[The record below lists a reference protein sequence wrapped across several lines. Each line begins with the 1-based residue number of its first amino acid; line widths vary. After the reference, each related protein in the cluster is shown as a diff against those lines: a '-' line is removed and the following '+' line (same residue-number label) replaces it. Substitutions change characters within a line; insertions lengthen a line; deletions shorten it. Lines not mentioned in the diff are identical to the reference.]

1 MLSAGYAQNE
11 KIDSLLRVLPDLNG
25 SDRFQAL
32 YALGYEYIDVD
43 NVKAEAYAVDAFKLG
58 LSLGDSLMMV
68 QASRIQG
75 SALRRMERLN
85 EAIDVS
91 VKALGIA
98 RRNKY
103 KEDEKILLNAIAIA
117 YSYKAEYD
125 KALDYHFQSLIVRE
139 QGGNKPEIS
148 ITLNNIGFVYFK
160 LKNYEKAIEYFNRSL
175 VFKRESNDTHDL
187 DRLLINI
194 GLSYNHLKKF
204 EFALKYINEGLQ
216 SCGATCSDQIIIEGK
231 FGLGVS
237 FFGLKKYPES
247 EEEFKQSLA
256 ISRRTESKRW
266 QSECLVYLAKIAI
279 TRNETESAEKFLEE
293 AELLASNAG
302 YNQLLM
308 DAYKQFSVLYNQ
320 TKNFEKASLYQDK
333 YILLKDSLISEDL
346 VKNIAKIQTNFEE
359 RENIATI
366 ASKEVVIRQ
375 QRYLN
380 VAIAV
385 IALLA
390 GLLIL
395 VLQRGNRTIKKVN
408 AALSEAKQ
416 TIEEQNKKLQI
427 LNKNLDKEVRAKT
440 SDLEKANHSLHRVV
454 DELDNFIYK
463 TSHDIRGP
471 LASLK
476 GICNIAL
483 MDVKDEVALKYLSK
497 LDVTAEKLNT
507 ILTRL
512 LIVNQINNSA
522 IKTDDLIDFDHV
534 VNDVLLLEKKKGLP
548 ARLEIRKSID
558 PDIVFRSDKEFI
570 RIIFENLIDNA
581 IKFYNDSERVE
592 PFVDIRVMKEDHSLL
607 IRVIDNGIGIS
618 EIHPDK
624 IFQMFS
630 RASERSETGG
640 IGLFITKTATEK
652 LGGTVGL
659 KTTPEGYTEFF
670 VKFNLDSVPVRQIMD

>member
-1 MLSAGYAQNE
+1 MLMLSAGYAQNE
-11 KIDSLLRVLPDLNG
+11 RIDSLLKVLPERKG
-25 SDRFQAL
+25 GERFQVL

-43 NVKAEAYAVDAFKLG
+43 NPKAEAYAVDAFQLAS
-58 LSLGDSLMMV
+58 SLGDSLRMV

-75 SALRRMERLN
+75 SALRRMERIT

-91 VKALGIA
+91 LSALNIA
-98 RRNKY
+98 KRNHF
-103 KEDEKILLNAIAIA
+103 EDEVKILLNSIALA
-117 YSYKAEYD
+117 YTFKAEYD
-125 KALDYHFQSLIVRE
+125 KALDFHFQSLVARE
-139 QGGNKPEIS
+139 KKGNKPEIS

-160 LKNYEKAIEYFNRSL
+160 LKNYDQAIVYFSRSL
-175 VFKRESNDTHDL
+175 TLKREAGDRHDL

-194 GLSYNHLKKF
+194 GLSYNHLKNY

-216 SCGATCSDQIIIEGK
+216 ECGVDCSDQIIIEGK

-237 FFGLKKYPES
+237 FFGLKQYNKS
-247 EEEFKQSLA
+247 EQEFKQSLE
-256 ISRRTESKRW
+256 ISRKTESKRW
-266 QSECLVYLAKIAI
+266 QSESLVYLAKIAI
-279 TRNETESAEKFLEE
+279 IRNETESAKKFLEE
-293 AELLASNAG
+293 AEALASHAG

-308 DAYKQFSVLYNQ
+308 DAYKQFSALYNQ
-320 TKNFEKASLYQDK
+320 SKDFEKASFYQDR
-333 YILLKDSLISEDL
+333 YIKLKDSLISEEL
-346 VKNIAKIQTNFEE
+346 VKNIAKIQTRFEE
-359 RENIATI
+359 RENRATI
-366 ASKEVVIRQ
+366 ASKEVVIKQ
-375 QRYLN
+375 QRDLN
-380 VAIAV
+380 IAIAV

-416 TIEEQNKKLQI
+416 TIEDQNTKLHI
-427 LNKNLDKEVRAKT
+427 LNKDLDNEVRAKT

-476 GICNIAL
+476 GICNIAM
-483 MDVKDEVALKYLSK
+483 MDVKDEEALKYFNK

-522 IKTDDLIDFDHV
+522 IKADDLINFEHV

-548 ARLEIRKSID
+548 VRLDIRKSIGSN
-558 PDIVFRSDKEFI
+558 IVFYSDKEFV
-570 RIIFENLIDNA
+570 RIILENLIDNA
-581 IKFYNDSERVE
+581 IKFYNDSDRVE
-592 PFVDIRVMKEDHSLL
+592 PFVDIRVEKLDDSVL

-652 LGGTVGL
+652 LGGIVGL

-670 VKFNLDSVPVRQIMD
+670 VKFSLLSAPVLQ